1 MLNHFAH
8 TVIDSHPLILIICA
22 SFLCSCWC
30 HIVSN
35 WFSLH
40 AAGMSDYFSSNTNFI
55 HGNRQSAIN
64 AWYFSPVKESQ
75 SRWKAL
81 TLQHCIRWGSGEW
94 CHLYCA
100 FQCSPITW
108 CQQHRSAYS
117 IKIVG
122 DLPLPLL
129 HQYCSW
135 YSSKLF

>member
-8 TVIDSHPLILIICA
+8 TVIDSHPLILNICA

-40 AAGMSDYFSSNTNFI
+40 AAGTWFSSLHECYTWKLTC
-55 HGNRQSAIN
+55 SIN
-64 AWYFSPVKESQ
+64 AWYFSHVKGSQ
-75 SRWKAL
+75 SRWNAL
-81 TLQHCIRWGSGEW
+81 TLQYCLRWGSGEW

-100 FQCSPITW
+100 FQCSSITW

-122 DLPLPLL
+122 DLPLPPL
-129 HQYCSW
+129 HQYRSW
-135 YSSKLF
+135 HSSKLL